1 MKWSYYLGKDKMY
14 DTRLSNDLY
23 LRFSVNHCPLN
34 PDSVHMIPEN
44 GMKIIGFHD
53 PDNFHDQQFCRFF
66 LIVPKVYKITLL
78 WGKKPTHILMCRA
91 IGRSN
96 LIKLVLKSA
105 QFAENF
111 GE

>member
-1 MKWSYYLGKDKMY
+1 MKWSYYLGKDISVSSGKMY

-53 PDNFHDQQFCRFF
+53 PVGMILAISMTNNSVGFF
-66 LIVPKVYKITLL
+66 SWSLKF
-78 WGKKPTHILMCRA
+78 
-91 IGRSN
+91 
-96 LIKLVLKSA
+96 IKELS
-105 QFAENF
+105 F
-111 GE
+111 GEKIQLIY